1 MKKVIVLPIILGI
14 VYSALGQFVCGYEPS
29 TPLRLF
35 GDEYI
40 ANGGV
45 FTPKGELRALVVFIS
60 YGEPYDSQYLKD
72 WPVDSELP
80 LWATSSNQKAFY
92 NDYSEFPSFAD
103 RFSDTNRQS
112 ISNFYYQ
119 MSNGTFKI
127 IADYYPERVIVDNPS
142 SLTSWKKIHEDA
154 LAQISN
160 HVNWGLY
167 DNRIN
172 NPGFH
177 HDYSGVNQ
185 DYKVDFIIFC
195 HRYSDSWEI
204 KPFNNSMPHKSSNGF
219 AATYLSNFTVGGTYS
234 VTNDGFTIVT
244 GDNRPL
250 GTFVHETGHKLYN
263 APHYAGNNNVCGKYF
278 YEPSAGWG
286 CMRTERVY
294 TCAAGWE
301 RYILD
306 WTPDIEANGTD
317 SDIETAS
324 DLLINNGVFTLR
336 DFITTGDAIRIK
348 IPSNTDY
355 SQYLWIENHQG
366 ISPFDG
372 NYNYTQFCSTPIDE
386 YHNGIVAYVERY
398 SNVKD
403 DYYVFID
410 TTNGVRWLSKDGNYD
425 FTFDTPEI
433 YPEELCNHDTN
444 RTPTYHLHK
453 GMPNPIG
460 GQSINEYIRHDF
472 NNDGQIGYNTH
483 SNSTGHDNEQTEVI
497 DLNDEP
503 PTAKYITGTGLT
515 FQKGDKVGI
524 ARNPCVKN
532 IPKYFEGNNAMGNY
546 YLNGVSF
553 EILDKLPD
561 SSMVVKVRLDDVAI
575 DRDVRWAATSIILT
589 DITGDSRP
597 DVDVLSSITVDIDKS
612 GTPNRHRNPANP
624 NQTSSTIDDFITP
637 TTFSCRNGSYFKQ
650 EARSTVNV
658 KNESTLVLEAGSMY
672 EVGDG
677 AVLNIEPTAVLHV
690 KSGATLK
697 VTGTGH
703 VEIQNGAYI
712 CIEDGAN
719 IQLVDQ
725 LSSLNLRP
733 GYQTGT
739 PSQQSNCTST
749 PLTSY
754 TLVSGSAGSIRTFSG
769 THYIQNRTYSG
780 NAYEAWDEILA
791 GYYVTTA
798 LRPGNV
804 VLESGSHVIMDGV
817 GPVKLEPGVKVKL
830 GATLEVR

>member
-1 MKKVIVLPIILGI
+1 MKKVVILSIILCI
-14 VYSALGQFVCGYEPS
+14 AHTTFGQFVCGYEPP

-45 FTPKGELRALVVFIS
+45 FTPKGNLRALVVFIS
-60 YGEPYDSQYLKD
+60 YGEPYDSQPVDD
-72 WPVDSELP
+72 WPVNDALP
-80 LWATSSNQKAFY
+80 LWATSQNKVFY
-92 NDYSEFPSFAD
+92 DDYSDFPTNT
-103 RFSDTNRQS
+103 FSDTNRQS
-112 ISNFYYQ
+112 VSNFYYQ
-119 MSNGTFKI
+119 MSNGAFKF
-127 IADYYPERVIVDNPS
+127 IAEYYPERIIVEVSPNDKWGDIHKKALDQIADNVE
-142 SLTSWKKIHEDA
+142 WR
-154 LAQISN
+154 
-160 HVNWGLY
+160 LY
-167 DNRIN
+167 DNHIN
-172 NPGFH
+172 HPGFRF
-177 HDYSGVNQ
+177 DYSTTNN
-185 DYKVDFIIFC
+185 DYVVDYIIFC
-195 HRYSDSWEI
+195 HRYSDTWQH
-204 KPFNNSMPHKSSNGF
+204 KPFTSLAHQSSNGF
-219 AATYLSNFTVGGTYS
+219 TGTSLYNYS
-234 VTNDGFTIVT
+234 VGNGYSVSGEGFTFVT
-244 GDNRPL
+244 GGKKPL
-250 GTFVHETGHKLYN
+250 AIFVHEIGHMLYN
-263 APHYAGNNNVCGKYF
+263 GPHYAGNNNVCGEYF

-286 CMRTERVY
+286 CMRTEYVY
-294 TCAAGWE
+294 PCAAGWE

-306 WTPDIEANGTD
+306 WTPDIKAYGVD
-317 SDIETAS
+317 SDIKTTT
-324 DLLINNGVFTLR
+324 DLSANNGIFILR
-336 DFITTGDAIRIK
+336 DFITTGDVIRIK
-348 IPSNTDY
+348 IPPYTTNCQ
-355 SQYLWIENHQG
+355 QYLWLENHQS
-366 ISPFDG
+366 ISTFDG

-410 TTNGVRWLSKDGNYD
+410 TTNGVRWLSRDGNYD

-460 GQSINEYIRHDF
+460 GQSINEFIRHDF
-472 NNDGQIGYNTH
+472 NNDSSIGYNTDNNNPH
-483 SNSTGHDNEQTEVI
+483 GENEQTEVI
-497 DLNDEP
+497 KLDNDP

>member
-1 MKKVIVLPIILGI
+1 
-14 VYSALGQFVCGYEPS
+14 
-29 TPLRLF
+29 
-35 GDEYI
+35 
-40 ANGGV
+40 
-45 FTPKGELRALVVFIS
+45 
-60 YGEPYDSQYLKD
+60 
-72 WPVDSELP
+72 
-80 LWATSSNQKAFY
+80 
-92 NDYSEFPSFAD
+92 
-103 RFSDTNRQS
+103 
-112 ISNFYYQ
+112 

-127 IADYYPERVIVDNPS
+127 VADYYPERVIVDVS
-142 SLTSWKKIHEDA
+142 SNDDWGNIHKKA
-154 LAQISN
+154 LEQLSN
-160 HVNWGLY
+160 NVNWSLY
-167 DNRIN
+167 DNRKN
-172 NPGFH
+172 SPCYFFDNSQTNPDNKI
-177 HDYSGVNQ
+177 DYIV
-185 DYKVDFIIFC
+185 FC
-195 HRYSDSWEI
+195 HRFSWDWEHMPSDSL
-204 KPFNNSMPHKSSNGF
+204 SSNGANGF
-219 AATYLSNFTVGGTYS
+219 SRTGVNSNQTITVDNYEITHA
-234 VTNDGFTIVT
+234 GFTFIT
-244 GDNRPL
+244 GGEKPL
-250 GTFVHETGHKLYN
+250 GIFVHEIGHELYD
-263 APHYAGNNNVCGKYF
+263 APHYAGNNNVCGNYF

-286 CMRTERVY
+286 CMRLEQVY

-301 RYILD
+301 RFVLD
-306 WTPDIEANGTD
+306 WMPHIQANNVD
-317 SDIETAS
+317 SDIKTS
-324 DLLINNGVFTLR
+324 TDLSANNGIFVLG

-348 IPSNTDY
+348 IPPHTNRQ
-355 SQYLWIENHQG
+355 QYLWIENHQNK
-366 ISPFDG
+366 STFDG
-372 NYNYTQFCSTPIDE
+372 NFKYTQFCSTPIDE
-386 YHNGIVAYVERY
+386 YHNGLVTYVEAY
-398 SNVKD
+398 SFNKD
-403 DYYVFID
+403 IFLGLI
-410 TTNGVRWLSKDGNYD
+410 TNPNGVRWLSKDGNYD

-472 NNDGQIGYNTH
+472 NNDGQIGYNTN

-677 AVLNIEPTAVLHV
+677 AVLNIEPTAVLYV

>member
-14 VYSALGQFVCGYEPS
+14 VYSALGQFVCGYEPP

-45 FTPKGELRALVVFIS
+45 FTPKGNLRALVVFIS
-60 YGEPYDSQYLKD
+60 YGEPYDSQPVDD
-72 WPVDSELP
+72 WPVNDALP
-80 LWATSSNQKAFY
+80 LWATSQNKVFY
-92 NDYSEFPSFAD
+92 DDYSDFPTNT
-103 RFSDTNRQS
+103 FSDTNRQS
-112 ISNFYYQ
+112 VSNFYYQ
-119 MSNGTFKI
+119 MSNGTFKF
-127 IADYYPERVIVDNPS
+127 IADLYPERVIVDNPS
-142 SLTSWKKIHEDA
+142 SLTSWEKIHEDA

-195 HRYSDSWEI
+195 HRYSDTWQH
-204 KPFNNSMPHKSSNGF
+204 KPFTGLAHQSSNGF
-219 AATYLSNFTVGGTYS
+219 TGTSLYNYS
-234 VTNDGFTIVT
+234 VGNGYSVSGEGFTFVT
-244 GDNRPL
+244 GGKKPL
-250 GTFVHETGHKLYN
+250 AIFVHEIGHMLYN
-263 APHYAGNNNVCGKYF
+263 GPHYAGNNNVCGEYF

-286 CMRTERVY
+286 CMRTEYVY
-294 TCAAGWE
+294 PCAAGWE

-403 DYYVFID
+403 DYYNFINIV
-410 TTNGVRWLSKDGNYD
+410 NGVRWLSKDGNYD

-460 GQSINEYIRHDF
+460 GQSINEFIRYDF
-472 NNDGQIGYNTH
+472 NNDGQIGYNTN

-524 ARNPCVKN
+524 ARNPCVRN
-532 IPKYFEGNNAMGNY
+532 ITQYDTTNRLMGEY
-546 YLNGVSF
+546 YLNGISV

-561 SSMVVKVRLDDVAI
+561 SSMVVKIRLDDVEI
-575 DRDVRWAATSIILT
+575 DRPVRWAAASIYLI
-589 DITGDSRP
+589 DITDDYRP
-597 DVDVLSSITVDIDKS
+597 DIDVQPSITVDIDKS
-612 GTPNRHRNPANP
+612 GTPNRHQNPANP
-624 NQTSSTIDDFITP
+624 NPSSPTLDDFITP
-637 TTFSCRNGSYFKQ
+637 TTFSCKNGSYFKQ
-650 EARSTVNV
+650 GTRSTVNV
-658 KNESTLVLEAGSMY
+658 KNSSTLVLEAGSMY

-725 LSSLNLRP
+725 LSSLNLRT
-733 GYQTGT
+733 GYITGT
-739 PSQQSNCTST
+739 PSLQSNCTST
-749 PLTSY
+749 PLPSF
-754 TLVSGSAGSIRTFSG
+754 TLTNGSNGNIHTFLG
-769 THYIQNRTYSG
+769 NGYIQRRTYTG
-780 NAYEAWDEILA
+780 NAYEAWNKIYA
-791 GYYVTTA
+791 GNHVVLFA
-798 LRPGNV
+798 RSGDV
-804 VLESGSHVIMDGV
+804 VLENGSHVILDAE
-817 GPVKLEPGVKVKL
+817 GPVRLEPGFKVNQ
-830 GATLEVR
+830 GAVLEVR